1 MGTGLL
7 HSSLCYKI
15 EIERTDRDTRFL
27 NYTHVRVELL
37 SPFSHGLDRHFPP
50 CSCPVIWVTLLY
62 FNRIDSVREK

>member
-7 HSSLCYKI
+7 HSLCCAM

-37 SPFSHGLDRHFPP
+37 SPFSHSLDRHVPP
-50 CSCPVIWVTLLY
+50 CSCLNDSVTLLY